1 MKPLVKTIEKPT
13 FWVTNAS
20 PRNVT
25 LSDLAIN
32 IKAYTTVNLLDEKHY
47 QLNLQ
52 QLQKSATS
60 GSLFNKRDKIVI
72 RHLPPVIPEDKMPF
86 SKEAVIP
93 SRQRSILVIEEKNY
107 EELNITDEEFAK
119 ETIEMDE
126 QKTNKGATAVK

>member
-1 MKPLVKTIEKPT
+1 MKPLVKTIAKPA

-25 LSDLAIN
+25 LADLAIN

-47 QLNLQ
+47 QLNLE

-60 GSLFNKRDKIVI
+60 GSIFKKRDKIVV
-72 RHLPPVIPEDKMPF
+72 RHLPPDVPEDKMLF

-107 EELNITDEEFAK
+107 EELNVTDEEFAK
-119 ETIEMDE
+119 ETVEMDE
-126 QKTNKGATAVK
+126 QKTTKNTTVK